1 MPELLTSNENRGTL
15 HPLWLFTGVNMP
27 LSTQSVFIH
36 KLITLYREPFG
47 LCPTGANSDIV
58 TDVCQRSNHT
68 AREKKNLTS
77 ISHNILAV
85 CWNHSSTILIWSWT
99 LHYLECKSCSEGQR
113 AVDTPRTRDAM
124 ADISGRVKKP
134 TVTLIVLDTMDT

>member
-36 KLITLYREPFG
+36 KLITLYRAPFG

-58 TDVCQRSNHT
+58 TDVCQSSNHT
-68 AREKKNLTS
+68 AREEK
-77 ISHNILAV
+77 ILLV
-85 CWNHSSTILIWSWT
+85 FHITVEQFVETT
-99 LHYLECKSCSEGQR
+99 LLQ
-113 AVDTPRTRDAM
+113 V
-124 ADISGRVKKP
+124 
-134 TVTLIVLDTMDT
+134 

>member
-68 AREKKNLTS
+68 AREKNLTS
-77 ISHNILAV
+77 ISRNILTV
-85 CWNHSSTILIWSWT
+85 CWNHSSTILIWSSR

-113 AVDTPRTRDAM
+113 AVDTPRTRAAT
-124 ADISGRVKKP
+124 ADISGGAEKSYSDH
-134 TVTLIVLDTMDT
+134 IVLDT